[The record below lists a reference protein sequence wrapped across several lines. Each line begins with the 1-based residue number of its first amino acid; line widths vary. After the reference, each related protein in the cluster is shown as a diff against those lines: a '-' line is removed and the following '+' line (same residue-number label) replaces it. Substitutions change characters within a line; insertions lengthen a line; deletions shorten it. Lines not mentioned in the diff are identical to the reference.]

1 MLFSKFLFHVD
12 NSHFPGHHVFESFFA
27 EVEYCY
33 FKGGI
38 FNCVLNVAISFR
50 AFGAVNLSVR
60 LAQEIEAAAR
70 NNLRNTCLDDP
81 DDISD
86 ALSGMP
92 EVDME
97 IQNEL
102 HRTGHK

>member
-1 MLFSKFLFHVD
+1 MFHVSD
-12 NSHFPGHHVFESFFA
+12 KHVPGWEITTPFYI
-27 EVEYCY
+27 EVEYSY
-33 FKGGI
+33 YKGGL
-38 FNCVLNVAISFR
+38 FNSV
-50 AFGAVNLSVR
+50 LSVKTGFKS
-60 LAQEIEAAAR
+60 LDYLKWNTTLINEIEAAAR